1 MAVECL
7 SPAAPHAKKVFALM
21 PNHSVRT
28 LLIACCVTALL
39 TAAVVA
45 GADEPSPQ
53 AKPTLAN
60 RLPAFHD
67 LVRVDAAP
75 LAALPIQGDS
85 LSLFKTVVGPQ
96 LGLNDVAMTL
106 GAKGLTPAMSQEL
119 LIPDLTKSANELV
132 RGLAA
137 WQLTQAAKDSSTS
150 AGTEQRE
157 SLQRQIESQMTWLT
171 EGTTLE
177 TPLRQLL
184 ALQRHVDGRHQR
196 GLGATMRGER
206 AIPYIGN
213 GSVSTIGRIR
223 SVSSV
228 ASHDCAAH
236 GNGRFTI
243 IRTIARKKR
252 P

>member
-1 MAVECL
+1 
-7 SPAAPHAKKVFALM
+7 M

-184 ALQRHVDGRHQR
+184 ALLKEFPTQ
-196 GLGATMRGER
+196 E
-206 AIPYIGN
+206 
-213 GSVSTIGRIR
+213 
-223 SVSSV
+223 
-228 ASHDCAAH
+228 AAAPLQ
-236 GNGRFTI
+236 GT
-243 IRTIARKKR
+243 
-252 P
+252 